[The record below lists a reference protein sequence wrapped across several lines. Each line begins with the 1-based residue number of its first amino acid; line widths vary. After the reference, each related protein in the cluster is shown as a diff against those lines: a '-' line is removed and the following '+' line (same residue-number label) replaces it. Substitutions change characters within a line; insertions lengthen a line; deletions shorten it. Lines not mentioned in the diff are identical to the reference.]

1 MGNLSPKHFQLSKS
15 ARSCRVGKCHQE
27 IYFDFLI
34 FATWLLNNLL
44 HYIFCLFFFLD
55 LFEVTVPSDHPI
67 QFFTLCFLTTLR
79 TLYMS
84 CLVVWSA
91 TSSNRGLFRFFWIP
105 YIWSL
110 VFTTT
115 CKPVDTTS
123 FWKYMKLYAVDG
135 LLELF
140 NTGWD
145 YDILFRQL
153 LISFQAV
160 SGCFLSRTILLHK
173 IFCVTQALVGG
184 TMQVDCRWV
193 PTARVYLALWS
204 QLQYLYFKM
213 LR

>member
-1 MGNLSPKHFQLSKS
+1 
-15 ARSCRVGKCHQE
+15 
-27 IYFDFLI
+27 
-34 FATWLLNNLL
+34 
-44 HYIFCLFFFLD
+44 
-55 LFEVTVPSDHPI
+55 
-67 QFFTLCFLTTLR
+67 
-79 TLYMS
+79 MS

-91 TSSNRGLFRFFWIP
+91 TSSNRGLFRFFWTTLHLKSRSP
-105 YIWSL
+105 WL
-110 VFTTT
+110 LLDAVFKTT
-115 CKPVDTTS
+115 CKPVGTTS
-123 FWKYMKLYAVDG
+123 FWKYMELYAVDG

-140 NTGWD
+140 NTVWD